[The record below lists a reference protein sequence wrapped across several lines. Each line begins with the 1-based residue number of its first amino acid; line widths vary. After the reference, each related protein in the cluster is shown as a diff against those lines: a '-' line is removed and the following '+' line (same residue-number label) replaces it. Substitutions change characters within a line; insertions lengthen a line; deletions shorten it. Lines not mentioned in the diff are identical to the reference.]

1 MTQRNVEVRIETV
14 NKMFNRKLTIPD
26 YQRPYKWQ
34 TKHIKQLVDDIYSYF
49 IKEKDKNQECRL
61 GVIVLHK
68 DEGKDEYNIVDGQQR
83 LTSLFLLLYV
93 LNGNKNPFGEPN
105 FLNNVFNHSQ
115 SFENIKQNYE
125 YLKSYV
131 KDLGPGDD
139 FKKFVR
145 GKCTFATVILTDI
158 DEAFQYFDSQNS
170 RGKSLEAYDLLK
182 AYHLRHMQGESNLKI
197 NTTVAEWEHAVTHP
211 ISLKLIMNDILYR
224 HRRWKKFQHA
234 ERFIKDNINTFQGL
248 NKDEQK
254 NYPNRAFGQA
264 QHKDMA
270 MTFIDGDGFFEYIF
284 YYRCL
289 YDELFGDNG
298 KVNNDEICMAIK
310 DDEDK
315 PLFKTL
321 QANTG
326 RVGDFYLFTLFRIMV
341 MAYYDKFGDYEL
353 EQAVKKIA
361 QWVYCLRLSQIRISF
376 AAIEN
381 YAMKDFGYKDI
392 EQTELNSLYHTICLA
407 QRADEILNFRIAKV
421 EHRFKGDI
429 EYLRPLLKDFTSN

>member
-1 MTQRNVEVRIETV
+1 MSKNDEKVSIKTV
-14 NKMFNRKLTIPD
+14 NEMFAYQLTIPD

-34 TKHIKQLVDDIYSYF
+34 TKHIKQLADDIYSYF
-49 IKEKDKNQECRL
+49 IKDKNQECRL

-68 DEGKDEYNIVDGQQR
+68 DEVKDEYNIVDGQQR

-105 FLNNVFNHSQ
+105 FLGNEFNHSQ
-115 SFENIKQNYE
+115 SVENIKQNYE

-131 KDLGPGDD
+131 VDLSLSDD
-139 FKKFVR
+139 FKNFILD
-145 GKCTFATVILTDI
+145 KCTFATVILTDI

-182 AYHLRHMQGESNLKI
+182 AYHLRHMQGESSQKINKTNTQKI
-197 NTTVAEWEHAVTHP
+197 NTTVAEWECAVTHP

-234 ERFIKDNINTFQGL
+234 EKFIKDNINTFQGL

-254 NYPNRAFGQA
+254 NYPNRALGQA
-264 QHKDMA
+264 RYNDMA

-289 YDELFGDNG
+289 YDELFGDNS
-298 KVNNDEICMAIK
+298 KVNNSNICMSA
-310 DDEDK
+310 DNEGTEK

-326 RVGDFYLFTLFRIMV
+326 RVGDFYLFTLFHIMV
-341 MAYYDKFGDYEL
+341 MTYYDKFGDYRL
-353 EQAVKKIA
+353 EQAVRKIA
-361 QWVYCLRLSQIRISF
+361 QWVYCLRLSQKGFHLPPLKIMPWKIL
-376 AAIEN
+376 AI
-381 YAMKDFGYKDI
+381 K
-392 EQTELNSLYHTICLA
+392 
-407 QRADEILNFRIAKV
+407 ILSK
-421 EHRFKGDI
+421 
-429 EYLRPLLKDFTSN
+429 PS

>member
-1 MTQRNVEVRIETV
+1 MTKSDEEVSIKTV
-14 NKMFNRKLTIPD
+14 NEMFAYQLTIPD

-49 IKEKDKNQECRL
+49 IKDKTQECRL

-68 DEGKDEYNIVDGQQR
+68 DGDKHNIVDGQQR
-83 LTSLFLLLYV
+83 LTSLFLLLYE
-93 LNGNKNPFGEPN
+93 LNDNKNPFGKSN
-105 FLNNVFNHSQ
+105 FLDNKFNHSQ
-115 SFENIKQNYE
+115 SVEHIKQNYE

-131 KDLGPGDD
+131 ADLGLGGD
-139 FKKFVR
+139 FKGFILD
-145 GKCTFATVILTDI
+145 KCTFATVILTDI

-182 AYHLRHMQGESNLKI
+182 AYHLRHIQGESNLKI
-197 NTTVAEWEHAVTHP
+197 NTTVAEWERAVTHP

-234 ERFIKDNINTFQGL
+234 EKFLKDNINTFQGL
-248 NKDEQK
+248 NKDEQN

-264 QHKDMA
+264 QYNDMA

-298 KVNNDEICMAIK
+298 KVNNSKICLATKVK
-310 DDEDK
+310 DGENVDK
-315 PLFKTL
+315 PLFETL

-353 EQAVKKIA
+353 EQAVRKIA
-361 QWVYCLRLSQIRISF
+361 QWVYCLRLSQTRISF
-376 AAIEN
+376 ATIEN
-381 YAMKDFGYKDI
+381 YAMKDFGYKDV

-407 QRADEILNFRIAKV
+407 QRADEILSFKIAKV
-421 EHRFKGDI
+421 KHDFKSADG
-429 EYLRPLLKDFTSN
+429 YLMPFLEEFASN